1 MFSTIMIT
9 YNSVTKIYKS
19 KNLSTI
25 ALNDV
30 SFTINKSSIVVLLG
44 PSGCGK
50 TTLLRLTNKLI
61 KLTSG
66 SIYINKKNI
75 NEYKDVELRQNIGY
89 VIQQTGL
96 FPNKTVAENIGI
108 IPKIKKWK
116 KTKIKNRVEE
126 LLNLVNL
133 KPEIFYN
140 KYPAELSGGQAQ
152 RVGFARAL
160 AVDPEVILMDE
171 PFGSIDPINRIQIQD
186 ELLKLQANIKKT
198 ILFVTHDVFEAL
210 KMGDKIAIL
219 KKGEILQYDAPLDI
233 LINPANDYV
242 ESFIGTDRALKV
254 LGLIKAY
261 NIAEKDIDNI
271 IHIDTPIEQV
281 IKIFNNIKDDFLFV
295 LRDNKPIGYIPK
307 RIVNENNKSTK
318 NLVKPFPFIIEE
330 YQSLNDVM
338 AYMLMYEN
346 YHFPVINRSGTF
358 IGSISYRN
366 IKNYI
371 SQIYK
376 NNV

>member
-1 MFSTIMIT
+1 MIA
-9 YNSVTKIYKS
+9 YNSVTKIYKH

-25 ALNDV
+25 ALNNV
-30 SFTINKSSIVVLLG
+30 SFAINKSSIVVLLG

-61 KLTSG
+61 TLSSG
-66 SIYINKKNI
+66 SIYINNI
-75 NEYKDVELRQNIGY
+75 NINKYKDVELRQNIGY

-96 FPNKTVAENIGI
+96 FPNKTVAENIGM
-108 IPKIKKWK
+108 IPKVKKWK
-116 KTKIKNRVEE
+116 KTKIRNRVEE

-133 KPEIFYN
+133 EPEKFYN
-140 KYPAELSGGQAQ
+140 KYPLELSGGQAQ

-160 AVDPEVILMDE
+160 AVNPEIILMDE
-171 PFGSIDPINRIQIQD
+171 PFGSIDPINRAQIQD
-186 ELLKLQANIKKT
+186 ELLKLQSNIKKT
-198 ILFVTHDVFEAL
+198 ILFVTHDVSEAL
-210 KMGDKIAIL
+210 KMGDKIVIF
-219 KKGEILQYDAPLDI
+219 KKGEVLQYDTPLNL

-242 ESFIGTDRALKV
+242 EAFIGTDRALKV

-261 NIAEKDIDNI
+261 NIAEKNIDNI
-271 IHIDTPIEQV
+271 INIDTPGDYLIN
-281 IKIFNNIKDDFLFV
+281 IFNNIKDDFLFV
-295 LRDNKPIGYIPK
+295 LKDNKPIGYIPK
-307 RIVNENNKSTK
+307 RIVNDENKYIK
-318 NLVKPFPFIIEE
+318 NLIKPFPFIIEKHH
-330 YQSLNDVM
+330 SLNDVM

-346 YHFPVINRSGTF
+346 YHFPVINSNGAF

-366 IKNYI
+366 IKKYI